1 MELNWTDISE
11 YRKREIEEAVE
22 LMGDILKGTHPP
34 EYFKG
39 VMTLFSRIMKLPASM
54 CNKADKEVIDDM
66 INKEFSSVELKLLRR
81 SVQDND

>member
-22 LMGDILKGTHPP
+22 LMGDMLKSTASPD
-34 EYFKG
+34 FCRG
-39 VMTLFSRIMKLPASM
+39 VTTLFSRIMKLPASM
-54 CNKADKEVIDDM
+54 CNKADKEIIDDM

-81 SVQDND
+81 AVQLND